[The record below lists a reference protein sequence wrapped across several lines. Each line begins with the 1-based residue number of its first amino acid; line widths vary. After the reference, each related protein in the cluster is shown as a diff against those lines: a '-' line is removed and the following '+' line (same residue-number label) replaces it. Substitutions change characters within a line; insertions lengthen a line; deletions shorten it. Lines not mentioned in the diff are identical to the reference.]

1 MSYEYI
7 CTVQWEYDKPYT
19 IFLCVTCFV
28 TPLIVTVVC
37 YASVMKVACHQAHE
51 KPPTMVGEIEAEHSF
66 MATYNQS
73 IHTPDVDEP
82 AMIDDKQ
89 MGIGKIRRAEW
100 QPQSAHE
107 EAKSANSSCHSD
119 RASNNNGDMIVPAEI
134 NTQKKYNK
142 KEKGPTAYFST
153 AFKQEAKVSAL
164 SDGHAQEI
172 MSERSVKSNNQT
184 APDKVERL
192 PNCVRVANEEG
203 IPLENSTKF
212 TERNKKAMKM
222 NPSVLAERNV
232 FINPSGVLCRIHPTY
247 SRESSG
253 WIREKSFK
261 SKLGIIPEENERKS
275 REDSTM
281 SHAKESKISLGHLAR
296 VREWMCVRLTNK
308 EKTETVLKRK

>member
-28 TPLIVTVVC
+28 IPLIVTVVC

-66 MATYNQS
+66 TATYNQS
-73 IHTPDVDEP
+73 IHIPDVDEP
-82 AMIDDKQ
+82 AMTDEKQ

-107 EAKSANSSCHSD
+107 EAKSANSRCYTD

-134 NTQKKYNK
+134 NTQKEYSK
-142 KEKGPTAYFST
+142 KEKGPTDFST
-153 AFKQEAKVSAL
+153 AFKQEVNVSVL
-164 SDGHAQEI
+164 SDENAQEI
-172 MSERSVKSNNQT
+172 MSKKSVKSNDQT
-184 APDKVERL
+184 ARDKDERL

-222 NPSVLAERNV
+222 NPSVLTERNV
-232 FINPSGVLCRIHPTY
+232 FINPSGALSRIHPTY
-247 SRESSG
+247 ASESSG